1 VAPSRS
7 PDDSQRSRAGATLRA
22 LPNILSLSRVVLAAG
37 FVALHGND
45 GRLVLVG
52 VAGATDFLDGWIAR
66 RARVTSKW
74 GALIDPIADRV
85 FALVAVSTFIF
96 EGQLSTLGYFV
107 MISRDLMTAIGFLV
121 ARLVSW
127 LRPIE
132 FRARLSGKVVTVLQL
147 ATFVA
152 VLRFPSLVSAG
163 LWLVGLS
170 SVYSIVDYTLMLWR
184 ERAR

>member
-1 VAPSRS
+1 VAS
-7 PDDSQRSRAGATLRA
+7 SRAGAALRA
-22 LPNILSLSRVVLAAG
+22 LPNIVSSSRVLLAAG
-37 FVALHGND
+37 FVATDSANA
-45 GRLVLVG
+45 RLAVVG
-52 VAGATDFLDGWIAR
+52 VAGVTDFLDGWIAR

-85 FALVAVSTFIF
+85 FALVAVSTFLF

-107 MISRDLMTAIGFLV
+107 MISRDLMTAVGFLV
-121 ARLVSW
+121 ARVVSW
-127 LRPIE
+127 LEPVQ
-132 FRARLSGKVVTVLQL
+132 FKARWSGKLVTVLQM

-152 VLRFPSLVSAG
+152 VLRFPSLVSAA

-170 SVYSIVDYTLMLWR
+170 SLYSVADYTLMLWR